1 VASKSLDAKEVEMD
15 ELSTPWP
22 LIQRVIAVA
31 GNPQDTS
38 SPAAVTIQLRDA
50 TGHDYTLRLSSA
62 AAVGLCTLLSTH
74 PRMRQT
80 FRELAGTDRFR
91 VDEFTP
97 AFEIYIE
104 PETHAD
110 RTKLVAVLSALATD
124 ESQYCFAINDSTGR
138 PEPGVIL
145 DVIDEQQLDQIVDAI
160 RRIHDLGIAIG
171 PPHVAYRERITRR
184 AEVDYAHKKQ
194 SGGSGEFARVKLVLE
209 PVPDNRGHSFMST
222 RADSILRA
230 DFIDG
235 VERGVRS
242 SMASGVL
249 AGFPVIGVRV
259 LLVDGAQHDVDS
271 RVIAFETAAQAA
283 VREALRQGEPELV
296 EPVMRVE
303 IVTPE
308 EHLPAII
315 DDLKGRRGLTDGR
328 GRRSRDG
335 IVVTATV
342 PATHLFGYT
351 KSLAAITHGRA
362 SCTMQ
367 FDHYT
372 GVLLP
377 DDPGFR
383 PAAAARA

>member
-15 ELSTPWP
+15 EPSTPWP
-22 LIQRVIAVA
+22 LIQRVISVA

-50 TGHDYTLRLSSA
+50 AGHDYTLRLSSA

-104 PETHAD
+104 PETYAD
-110 RTKLVAVLSALATD
+110 RTKLMAALSALAADDT
-124 ESQYCFAINDSTGR
+124 QFWFAINKSADR

-160 RRIHDLGIAIG
+160 RRIPHLEIAIG
-171 PPHVAYRERITRR
+171 QQVAYRERITRR
-184 AEVDYAHKKQ
+184 AEVEYTHMKQ
-194 SGGSGEFARVKLVLE
+194 SGGRGEFARLKLVLE
-209 PVPDNRGHSFMST
+209 PVPDDHGHSFMST
-222 RADSILRA
+222 RADGILRA

-271 RVIAFETAAQAA
+271 TVVAFEIAAQAA
-283 VREALRQGEPELV
+283 VREALREGEPEVL

-342 PATHLFGYT
+342 PATRLFGYT
-351 KSLAAITHGRA
+351 KSLVAITDGRA

-372 GVLLP
+372 RVLLP

>member
-15 ELSTPWP
+15 EPSAPWP

-50 TGHDYTLRLSSA
+50 AGHDYTLRLSSA

-91 VDEFTP
+91 IDELVP
-97 AFEIYIE
+97 VFEIYIK
-104 PETHAD
+104 PETDTD
-110 RTKLVAVLSALATD
+110 RTKLVAVLSALAADDTQF
-124 ESQYCFAINDSTGR
+124 SFAIEEYTGD
-138 PEPGVIL
+138 VQL
-145 DVIDEQQLDQIVDAI
+145 DVIDEQQLDRVLDAI
-160 RRIHDLGIAIG
+160 GRIHHLGIIIG

-194 SGGSGEFARVKLVLE
+194 TGSSGEFARIKLVLE
-209 PVPDNRGHSFMST
+209 PVPGDYGHSFMSI

-242 SMASGVL
+242 SMAAGVL
-249 AGFPVIGVRV
+249 AGCPVIGVRV
-259 LLVDGAQHDVDS
+259 LLVDGAHHDVDS
-271 RVIAFETAAQAA
+271 TVVAFETAAQGA
-283 VREALRQGEPELV
+283 VREALRQAEPELV

-308 EHLPAII
+308 DHLPAII

-342 PATHLFGYT
+342 PATHLFGYA

-372 GVLLP
+372 RVLLP

-383 PAAAARA
+383 PAAAVRA

>member
-1 VASKSLDAKEVEMD
+1 M
-15 ELSTPWP
+15 T
-22 LIQRVIAVA
+22 IA
-31 GNPQDTS
+31 
-38 SPAAVTIQLRDA
+38 
-50 TGHDYTLRLSSA
+50 
-62 AAVGLCTLLSTH
+62 
-74 PRMRQT
+74 
-80 FRELAGTDRFR
+80 
-91 VDEFTP
+91 
-97 AFEIYIE
+97 
-104 PETHAD
+104 
-110 RTKLVAVLSALATD
+110 
-124 ESQYCFAINDSTGR
+124 
-138 PEPGVIL
+138 
-145 DVIDEQQLDQIVDAI
+145 
-160 RRIHDLGIAIG
+160 

-184 AEVDYAHKKQ
+184 AEVDYTHMKQ

-209 PVPDNRGHSFMST
+209 PVPDNHGHSFMST

-271 RVIAFETAAQAA
+271 TVVAFETAAQAA

-308 EHLPAII
+308 DHLPAVI

-342 PATHLFGYT
+342 PATHLFGHA

-367 FDHYT
+367 FDHYAR
-372 GVLLP
+372 VLLP

>member
-1 VASKSLDAKEVEMD
+1 MD
-15 ELSTPWP
+15 EPSAPWP

-50 TGHDYTLRLSSA
+50 AGHDYTLRLSSA
-62 AAVGLCTLLSTH
+62 AAVGLCTLLLSH
-74 PRMRQT
+74 PRQQT
-80 FRELAGTDRFR
+80 FRDLAGTDRFR
-91 VDEFTP
+91 VDEFVP
-97 AFEIYIE
+97 AFETYIE
-104 PETHAD
+104 PETDTD
-110 RTKLVAVLSALATD
+110 RTKLMAALSALAADDT
-124 ESQYCFAINDSTGR
+124 QFYFAVNESTG
-138 PEPGVIL
+138 GVQL

-160 RRIHDLGIAIG
+160 RRIPHLEITIG

-184 AEVDYAHKKQ
+184 AEVDYTHKKQ
-194 SGGSGEFARVKLVLE
+194 SGGSGEFARLKLVLE
-209 PVPDNRGHSFMST
+209 PVPDDHGHSFMST
-222 RADSILRA
+222 RVDSILRA

-235 VERGVRS
+235 VERSVRS
-242 SMASGVL
+242 SMLSGVL
-249 AGFPVIGVRV
+249 GGFPVIGVRV
-259 LLVDGAQHDVDS
+259 LLVDGAHHDVDS
-271 RVIAFETAAQAA
+271 TVVAFETAARAA
-283 VREALRQGEPELV
+283 VREALRQGEPELL

-308 EHLPAII
+308 DHVPAII
-315 DDLKGRRGLTDGR
+315 DDLKDRRGLTDGR

-342 PATHLFGYT
+342 PATHLFGYA
-351 KSLAAITHGRA
+351 KSLAAITHGRS

-372 GVLLP
+372 RVLLP

>member
-1 VASKSLDAKEVEMD
+1 MD
-15 ELSTPWP
+15 EPSAPWP
-22 LIQRVIAVA
+22 PIQRVIAVA

-50 TGHDYTLRLSSA
+50 AGHDYTLRLSSA

-74 PRMRQT
+74 PRMQQT

-91 VDEFTP
+91 VDEFVP
-97 AFEIYIE
+97 AFETFIE
-104 PETHAD
+104 PNTDAD
-110 RTKLVAVLSALATD
+110 RSKLMAALSALAADDT
-124 ESQYCFAINDSTGR
+124 QFCFASNEYTG
-138 PEPGVIL
+138 GVQL
-145 DVIDEQQLDQIVDAI
+145 DVIDEQQLDQILEAI
-160 RRIHDLGIAIG
+160 RRVHQLEITVG

-184 AEVDYAHKKQ
+184 AEVDYTHKKRI
-194 SGGSGEFARVKLVLE
+194 GAGNEFARVKLVLE
-209 PVPDNRGHSFMST
+209 PVPDDHGHSFMST
-222 RADSILRA
+222 RVDSILHA

-249 AGFPVIGVRV
+249 GGFPVIGVRV
-259 LLVDGAQHDVDS
+259 LLVDGAHHDVDS
-271 RVIAFETAAQAA
+271 KVVAFETAAGSA
-283 VREALRQGEPELV
+283 VREALRQGEPELL
-296 EPVMRVE
+296 EPMMRVE

-308 EHLPAII
+308 EYLPAII

-342 PATHLFGYT
+342 SATHLFGYA

-372 GVLLP
+372 RVPLP